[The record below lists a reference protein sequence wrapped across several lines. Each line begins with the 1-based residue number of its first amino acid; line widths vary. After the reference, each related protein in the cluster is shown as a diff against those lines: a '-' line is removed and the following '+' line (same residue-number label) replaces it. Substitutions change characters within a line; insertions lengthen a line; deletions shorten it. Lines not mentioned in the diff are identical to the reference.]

1 MSKIYRRPMFRGGGK
16 VSSYGNGIAAPLVP
30 GYQMGG
36 NVSGGIVN
44 LPGGYALTGNQR
56 LADLVLQKQNLNSIP
71 TLPSAQLNN
80 QNMMLGSEILA
91 KARRA
96 MTSNAAYRGVP
107 GVVDETTEETVD
119 TNGTKNVEN
128 LSIAEQSDTE
138 LVENLTGTD
147 GQGGME
153 GEFDTV
159 TNVDGT
165 GSETS
170 TTNDAVYDT
179 VKPYIGAKEGMDES
193 TKMLFRGALD
203 GTRGGNEEYKEQLRR
218 EKIGGRDLGYQDEL
232 MLENYKK
239 SKADAATNS
248 AKKVTDLLT
257 GKGNDGGESTS
268 ISAKDAIRENQ
279 ELFKDLLGSKK
290 ARGQDISDMLL
301 RFSGSQGNTLGE
313 KFQNY
318 TRAESAAGP
327 GRGEKINQTAAA
339 LAINDYVAG
348 KRSKEQAEVLKGKI
362 DYEYGKKGQM
372 VNVQPGDDVQTAL
385 FKIAKKGDVKP
396 NSDAALKYLIGMK
409 DSSATGNKVFRQD
422 KLDLDDIVNKEGL
435 VSKKAKKRLKIGYNI
450 IEEDG
455 VKNIVTWDG
464 TNYDILTIGE
474 IWTR

>member
-1 MSKIYRRPMFRGGGK
+1 MSKILRRPMFRGGGT
-16 VSSYGNGIAAPLVP
+16 VSSYGKGIAAPLVP

-36 NVSGGIVN
+36 RIPGYQMGGNVSGGIVD
-44 LPGGYALTGNQR
+44 LPGGYALTGNER
-56 LADLVLQKQNLNSIP
+56 LADLVLQKQNLNLIP
-71 TLPSAQLNN
+71 TLPSAQLAS

-91 KARRA
+91 KAKGR
-96 MTSNAAYRGVP
+96 MTQNDAVRGV
-107 GVVDETTEETVD
+107 VNNTKSKDVTENE
-119 TNGTKNVEN
+119 E
-128 LSIAEQSDTE
+128 SDAQ
-138 LVENLTGTD
+138 LVASLTGDD

-153 GEFDTV
+153 GEFETV
-159 TNVDGT
+159 TKEDGI
-165 GSETS
+165 GSDTS
-170 TTNDAVYDT
+170 TTNDAVYGT
-179 VKPYIGAKEGMDES
+179 VKNYIGAQQGLDES
-193 TKMLFRGALD
+193 TKALFRGVLE
-203 GTRGGNEEYKEQLRR
+203 GNRGINEEYRDAKNR
-218 EKIGGRDLGYQDEL
+218 ETVGGRDLDFQARGMSEED
-232 MLENYKK
+232 YKK

-257 GKGNDGGESTS
+257 GEGSNELGESTQ

-279 ELFKDLLGSKK
+279 ELFKELLGSKK

-372 VNVQPGDDVQTAL
+372 VDVQAGDDVQTAL

-409 DSSATGNKVFRQD
+409 DQTANGNKVYRQD
-422 KLDLDDIVNKEGL
+422 KLDIDDLEDKQGN
-435 VSKKAKKRLKIGYNI
+435 VSKKAKKRLKVGYNI

-464 TNYDILTIGE
+464 TNYNILTIGE
-474 IWTR
+474 IWTG